1 MANDIRVNEFNLN
14 DPIRDL
20 KDPLQNPIQDN
31 IQKPP
36 GFFGSLRNPVELVL
50 EESLPASLYQWIT
63 GNTKKKQAQ
72 DAFRFL
78 QNNQKTKRKEFSM
91 PFYTVFLL
99 CLSIFY

>member
-36 GFFGSLRNPVELVL
+36 GFLVVL
-50 EESLPASLYQWIT
+50 ETLLSLY
-63 GNTKKKQAQ
+63 
-72 DAFRFL
+72 
-78 QNNQKTKRKEFSM
+78 
-91 PFYTVFLL
+91 
-99 CLSIFY
+99 